1 LQTQPMRVSAPPLE
15 VEVLFFPNVSFQTQ
29 PHDDPESLPVPERVS
44 VSPLASCLSEDGMR
58 WNVVL
63 HVKSERT
70 GEGEEIRE
78 NRFDFDLVAFGRFAW
93 KGNPEEERDKIAK
106 VVSISGA
113 SILYSSLRDML
124 LTLTARGPWGPYLL
138 PAVRFD
144 PE

>member
-1 LQTQPMRVSAPPLE
+1 MQTQPMRVSAPPLE

-29 PHDDPESLPVPERVS
+29 PHEDPESLPVPERVS
-44 VSPLASCLSEDGMR
+44 VSPLATCLSEDGMR

-63 HVKSERT
+63 QVKSERV
-70 GEGEEIRE
+70 GEEEVIRE
-78 NRFDFDLVAFGRFAW
+78 NRFDFDLVAVGRFAW
-93 KGNPEEERDKIAK
+93 KGNPEEDRDKIAK
-106 VVSISGA
+106 IVSVSGA

>member
-1 LQTQPMRVSAPPLE
+1 MRVSAPPLE

-44 VSPLASCLSEDGMR
+44 VSPLASCLSEDAMR

-63 HVKSERT
+63 HVKSEWV

-78 NRFDFDLVAFGRFAW
+78 NRFDFDLVAVGRFAW
-93 KGNPEEERDKIAK
+93 KGNPEEDRDKIAK
-106 VVSISGA
+106 IVSISGA

-138 PAVRFD
+138 PTVRFD

>member
-1 LQTQPMRVSAPPLE
+1 LQTQPIRVSAPPLD

-29 PHDDPESLPVPERVS
+29 PHDDPQSLPVPERVS
-44 VSPLASCLSEDGMR
+44 VRPLASCLSEDGMR

-63 HVKSERT
+63 HVKSEQS
-70 GEGEEIRE
+70 GEGVDMSR
-78 NRFDFDLVAFGRFAW
+78 NRFDFDLVAVGRFAW
-93 KGNPEEERDKIAK
+93 KGNPEEDREKIARI
-106 VVSISGA
+106 VSVSGA